1 MLDRQFLMALA
12 KKGRIEA
19 VRTLKAHHDREFT
32 INELAR
38 TADIPVMTAW
48 RAVKELKKIGIVRTR
63 RVGNAMSVTL
73 CDDKERLKA
82 LRLIPDTDPH
92 RTSARLYAKGL
103 SEHAWLIECRLFGNI
118 GKGEHGPE
126 DEVDVAVVYDQ
137 DMVGEQEAREAATAA
152 AERVREETNIAIV
165 PLCIPKKEMSRR
177 GGLAAEL
184 RDKEIIWKRPGQE

>member
-1 MLDRQFLMALA
+1 MALA

-19 VRTLKAHHDREFT
+19 VRTLKAHHDKEFT

-38 TADIPVMTAW
+38 TADIPVMTAC
-48 RAVKELKKIGIVRTR
+48 RSVKELKKIGIVRTR
-63 RVGNAMSVTL
+63 KVGNAVSVTL
-73 CDDKERLKA
+73 ADDKERLKA
-82 LRLIPDTDPH
+82 LRLIPDTDPF

-103 SEHAWLIECRLFGNI
+103 SEHDWLTECRLFGNI

-137 DMVGEQEAREAATAA
+137 DKVGEQEARETATAA
-152 AERVREETNIAIV
+152 AQRVREDTNVVIV
-165 PLCIPKKEMSRR
+165 PLCIAQKEMSRR

-184 RDKEIIWKRPGQE
+184 RDKEIIWKRDE

>member
-1 MLDRQFLMALA
+1 MTALA

-32 INELAR
+32 VNELAR
-38 TADIPVMTAW
+38 TAGIPVMTAW

-63 RVGNAMSVTL
+63 RVGNALSVTL
-73 CDDKERLKA
+73 SDDKERLKA
-82 LRLIPDTDPH
+82 LRLIPDTDPF
-92 RTSARLYAKGL
+92 RTSAHLYAKAL
-103 SEHAWLIECRLFGNI
+103 SENAWLMECRLFGNM

-137 DMVGEQEAREAATAA
+137 DRVGEHAAREVANTAA
-152 AERVREETNIAIV
+152 QRIKEETNVAIV
-165 PLCIPKKEMSRR
+165 PFCIAHKEMSRK

-184 RDKEIIWKRPGQE
+184 RDKEIVWRRAGGE

>member
-32 INELAR
+32 VNELAR
-38 TADIPVMTAW
+38 TAGIPVMTAW

-63 RVGNAMSVTL
+63 RVGNALSVSL

-82 LRLIPDTDPH
+82 LRLIPDTDPF
-92 RTSARLYAKGL
+92 RTSAHIYAKAL
-103 SEHAWLIECRLFGNI
+103 SEHDWLTECRLFGTA
-118 GKGEHGPE
+118 GKGDHGPE
-126 DEVDVAVVYDQ
+126 DEVDVAVVYNQ
-137 DMVGEQEAREAATAA
+137 DKVGEQDARAAATAA
-152 AERVREETNIAIV
+152 AHRIKEETNIVIV
-165 PLCIPKKEMSRR
+165 PFCVAHKEMSRK

-184 RDKEIIWKRPGQE
+184 RDKETIWRRTEKE

>member
-19 VRTLKAHHDREFT
+19 VRTLKARHDKEFT

-63 RVGNAMSVTL
+63 KVGNAVSVTL
-73 CDDKERLKA
+73 ADDKERLKA
-82 LRLIPDTDPH
+82 LRLIPDTDPF

-103 SEHAWLIECRLFGNI
+103 SEHDWLTECRLFGNI

-137 DMVGEQEAREAATAA
+137 DKVGEQEARETATAA
-152 AERVREETNIAIV
+152 AQRVREDTNVVIV
-165 PLCIPKKEMSRR
+165 PLCIAQKEMSRR

-184 RDKEIIWKRPGQE
+184 RDKETIWKRAGQD